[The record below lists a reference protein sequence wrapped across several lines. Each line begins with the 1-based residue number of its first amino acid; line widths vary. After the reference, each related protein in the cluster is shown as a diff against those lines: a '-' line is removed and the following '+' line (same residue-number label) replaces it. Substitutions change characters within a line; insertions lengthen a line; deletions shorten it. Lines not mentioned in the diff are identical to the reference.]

1 MPDLRKTPLHPA
13 HIAAHGK
20 LVAFAGY
27 ELPVQYTSM
36 LAEHRA
42 VRERAGLFDVSHLG
56 KIDVGGPGALEALQ
70 GLVTNDLS
78 RAADGQAMYTAI
90 CTEAGGIVDDVVV
103 YRRSVTDFLVC
114 VNASNREKDVAW
126 FEDHLE
132 HAEQRDASDDYAQ
145 LALQGP
151 RAAAILA
158 KLTPLD
164 LTKIGTYRFESGE
177 VAGRKMLVARTG
189 YTGEDGFELFCRP
202 EEAVPL
208 WNALLEAGQL
218 EGLMPA
224 GLGAR
229 DSLRT
234 EMKYCLYGNDIDE
247 TTNPLE
253 AGIGWAV
260 KLDKPGGFI
269 GAEALRV
276 FEKEPW
282 RLYRKLVGFKLE
294 ERAIPRH
301 GNPVVVMDYDSRTWN
316 PSRRPE
322 ACVQDATVT
331 SGTLSPT
338 LDVPI
343 GMAYVPDN
351 FSAPGTGTRD
361 PNDRYVSVS
370 VVIRGRDVPAV
381 IVETP
386 FYKRKR
392 T

>member
-1 MPDLRKTPLHPA
+1 
-13 HIAAHGK
+13 
-20 LVAFAGY
+20 
-27 ELPVQYTSM
+27 
-36 LAEHRA
+36 
-42 VRERAGLFDVSHLG
+42 
-56 KIDVGGPGALEALQ
+56 
-70 GLVTNDLS
+70 
-78 RAADGQAMYTAI
+78 MYTAV
-90 CTEAGGIVDDVVV
+90 CTEAGGIIDDVVV
-103 YRRSVTDFLVC
+103 YRRSATDFLVC
-114 VNASNREKDVAW
+114 INASNREKDVAW
-126 FEDHLE
+126 FKDHLE
-132 HAEQRDASDDYAQ
+132 RAEQRDASDDYAQ

-164 LTKIGTYRFESGE
+164 LTKIGTYRFENGV

-208 WNALLEAGQL
+208 WNALLEAGQPA
-218 EGLMPA
+218 GLIPA

-229 DSLRT
+229 DTLRT

-294 ERAIPRH
+294 ERAIPRR

-316 PSRRPE
+316 PSRE
-322 ACVQDATVT
+322 GCVPNATVT

-361 PNDRYVSVS
+361 PNDRYVSIM
-370 VVIRGRDVPAV
+370 VVIDGRNVPAV

-386 FYKRKR
+386 FYKRDSSR
-392 T
+392 I